1 MRIPLFLRV
10 AARLFRHEPSPRDG
24 ARLAAATLW
33 LWLRSRAGHSGPPLT
48 VRVSAG
54 ERRATLKL
62 WSYVDMLVV
71 RELFLDG
78 DYRVPPGRPVRTV
91 LDLGANVGISVRYLL
106 ARFPDARVIAV
117 EPDPRLVPRLRANVD
132 GLPGVAVHA
141 AAVAPRAGTATFFST
156 PDGWSSSLTPAAGGR
171 PVTVECMTVEEILGA
186 AGLERVDLVKLDI
199 EGGEWPL
206 LEAGA
211 IQRATDCVVGELH
224 HRDPR
229 ESVERA
235 RRAFAGWAFTLHATH
250 GSGSTFTAVRPG

>member
-1 MRIPLFLRV
+1 VRLPLFLQV
-10 AARLFRHEPSPRDG
+10 AARLLRHEPDPRDG

-33 LWLRSRAGHSGPPLT
+33 LWLRSRAGRSGPPVT

-54 ERRATLKL
+54 GRRATLKL
-62 WSYVDMLVV
+62 WTYVDMLVV

-78 DYRVPPGRPVRTV
+78 DYRVPADRPVRTV

-106 ARFPDARVIAV
+106 ARFPGARLIAV
-117 EPDPRLVPRLRANVD
+117 EPDPRLVPRLRANVA
-132 GLPGVAVHA
+132 GLPAVAVHA
-141 AAVAPRAGTATFFST
+141 AAVAPSAGTATFFST
-156 PDGWSSSLTPAAGGR
+156 PEGWSSSLSAAAGGR
-171 PVTVECMTVEEILGA
+171 PVTVRCMTVAEILRA

-206 LEAGA
+206 LDSGA
-211 IQRATDCVVGELH
+211 IQRATGCVVGELH
-224 HRDPR
+224 HRDPH

-250 GSGSTFTAVRPG
+250 GSGSTFTAIAPG